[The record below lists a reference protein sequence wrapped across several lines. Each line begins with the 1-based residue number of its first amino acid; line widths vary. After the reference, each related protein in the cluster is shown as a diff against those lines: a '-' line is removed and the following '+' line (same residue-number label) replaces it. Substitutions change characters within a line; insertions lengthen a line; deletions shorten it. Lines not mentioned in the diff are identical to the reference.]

1 MSEIRGQQWA
11 LARSSPAYPQPPE
24 CGKTLITDLCFL
36 TSGNGRRLRIPS
48 PERRRALALLGQP
61 VGHPRWCNVGLVAQ
75 LVRARA

>member
-48 PERRRALALLGQP
+48 PERRLARSFWADGLGASSSA
-61 VGHPRWCNVGLVAQ
+61 G
-75 LVRARA
+75 